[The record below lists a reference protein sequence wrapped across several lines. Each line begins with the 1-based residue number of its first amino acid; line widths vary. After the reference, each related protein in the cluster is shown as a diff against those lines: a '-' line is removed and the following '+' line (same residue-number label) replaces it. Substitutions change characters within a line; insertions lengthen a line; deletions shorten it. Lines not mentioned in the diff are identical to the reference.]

1 MVDPMNPRSGIGMTS
16 ARTRGRM
23 LDRLR
28 EQGIKDAMVLAA
40 MGSVPRHL
48 FVDEALQ
55 SRAYEDTPLPIGFG
69 QTISSPYIVA
79 RMTELARNYRALN
92 RVLEVGVGC
101 GYHSA
106 VLAQVAKEVVGIER
120 IAALVGKT
128 RQRLRDLR
136 FHNVRVKH
144 GDGMNGLAEAA
155 PYDAIVVAA
164 AFDAVPDSL
173 KQQLAEGGRLVMPFG
188 TQDYQTLLVVERCG
202 EQFREERLEPVKFV
216 PLLPG
221 VE

>member
-1 MVDPMNPRSGIGMTS
+1 MADSLNPRSGIGMTS

-28 EQGIKDAMVLAA
+28 DQGIKDAMVLAA

-55 SRAYEDTPLPIGFG
+55 SRAYEDTALPIGFG
-69 QTISSPYIVA
+69 QTISNPYTVA
-79 RMTELARNYRALN
+79 RMTELARNHRSLN
-92 RVLEVGVGC
+92 RVLEVGAGC
-101 GYHSA
+101 GYQSA
-106 VLAQVAKEVVGIER
+106 VLAQVAKEVVAIER

-136 FHNVRVKH
+136 MHNIKLKH
-144 GDGMNGLAEAA
+144 GDGMNGLAEGA
-155 PYDAIVVAA
+155 PYDAIVVSA
-164 AFDAVPDSL
+164 AFDAIPDEL
-173 KQQLAEGGRLVMPFG
+173 KNQLADGGRLVMPLG
-188 TQDYQTLLVVERCG
+188 VQDQQMLLVIERQG
-202 EQFREERLEPVKFV
+202 GQWLEEKLEAVKFV

-221 VE
+221 VT